1 MKGATGWL
9 NPFWQLLLM
18 RLRGFAREPSATFW
32 VFVFPLL
39 MSVVLGLAF
48 RNQAGTRLSVAV
60 TEGPERAAV
69 IAALRVSDGLT
80 PTEMTADEAREA
92 LRKGKVAL
100 AVVPETTPRVLL
112 DPTQPD
118 ARSARLLVVDALE
131 RAAGR
136 TDPRPL
142 AEERVTIPG
151 TRYIDFLV
159 PGLLGFGLMSSS
171 IWGIGWGIV
180 QMRMGKLLRR
190 LAATPMRK
198 LDFLLAF
205 ATARLLLA
213 FLEVLFFLG
222 FARLLFDV
230 RVAGNPLTFLL
241 WGLLGALSFGGLSAL
256 VASRAQN
263 SETASGLMNLVT
275 LPMTV
280 VSGVF
285 FSASH
290 FPGWAQ
296 PVLRALPLT
305 ALIDGLRAISIEGAG
320 LAALLGPS
328 LVLVVWGVGSFALAL
343 RLFRWT

>member
-1 MKGATGWL
+1 MSGAKGWL
-9 NPFWQLLLM
+9 NPLWQLFLM
-18 RLRGFAREPSATFW
+18 RLRTFSREPSATFW
-32 VFVFPLL
+32 VFGFPLL
-39 MSVVLGLAF
+39 MSIVLALAF
-48 RNQAGTRLSVAV
+48 RNQAGTRLFVAV
-60 TEGPERAAV
+60 ADGPERASV
-69 IAALRVSDGLT
+69 VAALAASDGLGA
-80 PTEMTADEAREA
+80 TAMPLEEARES
-92 LRKGKVAL
+92 LRRGKVAL
-100 AVVPETTPRVLL
+100 VVVPDSPPRLLL

-118 ARSARLLVVDALE
+118 ARTARLLVIDALQ

-136 TDPRPL
+136 SDPL
-142 AEERVTIPG
+142 TLSEERVTLPG

-171 IWGIGWGIV
+171 IWGLGWAIV

-190 LAATPMRK
+190 LAATPMRR

-205 ATARLLLA
+205 TGGRLLLGL
-213 FLEVLFFLG
+213 LEVLFFLG
-222 FARLLFDV
+222 FARLIFDV
-230 RVAGNPLTFLL
+230 RVAGNPVTFVLWALAGALTF
-241 WGLLGALSFGGLSAL
+241 GGISAL
-256 VASRAQN
+256 VASRAEN

-290 FPGWAQ
+290 FPGWLQ

-305 ALIDGLRAISIEGAG
+305 ALIDGLRAIAIDGAG
-320 LAALLGPS
+320 ASALGLPA
-328 LVLVVWGVGSFALAL
+328 LVLVAWGVGSFSLAL

>member
-1 MKGATGWL
+1 MKGASGWL

-18 RLRGFAREPSATFW
+18 RLRGFVREPAATFW
-32 VFVFPLL
+32 VFGFPLL
-39 MSVVLGLAF
+39 MAVALGLAF
-48 RNQAGTRLSVAV
+48 RSQAGTRLSIAVAD
-60 TEGPERAAV
+60 GPERAAV
-69 IAALRVSDGLT
+69 LAALRASDGLSA
-80 PTEMTADEAREA
+80 TEMTLDEARDA
-92 LRKGKVAL
+92 LQKGKVAL
-100 AVVPETTPRVLL
+100 AVVPDATPRLLL

-118 ARSARLLVVDALE
+118 ARSAKLLVVDALQQ
-131 RAAGR
+131 AAGR

-142 AEERVTIPG
+142 DEERVTIPG

-230 RVAGNPLTFLL
+230 RVAGNTLTFLL

-263 SETASGLMNLVT
+263 WETASGLMNLVT

>member
-1 MKGATGWL
+1 MSGWKGWL
-9 NPFWQLLLM
+9 NPLWQLFLM
-18 RLRGFAREPSATFW
+18 RLRTFSREPSATFW
-32 VFVFPLL
+32 VFGFPLL
-39 MSVVLGLAF
+39 MSIVLALAF
-48 RNQAGTRLSVAV
+48 RNQAGTRLFVAV
-60 TEGPERAAV
+60 ADGPERASV
-69 IAALRVSDGLT
+69 VAALAASDGLGA
-80 PTEMTADEAREA
+80 TAMPLEEARES
-92 LRKGKVAL
+92 LRRGKVAL
-100 AVVPETTPRVLL
+100 VVVPDSPPRLLL

-118 ARSARLLVVDALE
+118 ARTARLLVIDALQ

-136 TDPRPL
+136 SDPL
-142 AEERVTIPG
+142 TLSEDQVTLPG

-171 IWGIGWGIV
+171 IWGLGWAIV

-190 LAATPMRK
+190 LAATPMRR

-205 ATARLLLA
+205 TGGRLLLGL
-213 FLEVLFFLG
+213 LEVLFFLG
-222 FARLLFDV
+222 FARLIFDV
-230 RVAGNPLTFLL
+230 RVAGNPVTFVLWALAGALTF
-241 WGLLGALSFGGLSAL
+241 GGISAL
-256 VASRAQN
+256 VASRAEN

-290 FPGWAQ
+290 FPGWLQ

-305 ALIDGLRAISIEGAG
+305 ALIDGLRAIAIDGAG
-320 LAALLGPS
+320 VDA
-328 LVLVVWGVGSFALAL
+328 LVLPALVLLAWGVGSFSLAL

>member
-1 MKGATGWL
+1 MKGAAGWL

-18 RLRGFAREPSATFW
+18 RLRSFVREPSATFW
-32 VFVFPLL
+32 VFGFPLL
-39 MSVVLGLAF
+39 MSVALGLAF
-48 RNQAGTRLSVAV
+48 RNQAGARLSVAV
-60 TEGPERAAV
+60 ADGPGREV
-69 IAALRVSDGLT
+69 VMAALRASEGLS
-80 PTEMTADEAREA
+80 PTEMPLEVARQA
-92 LRKGKVAL
+92 LRRGKVAL
-100 AVVPETTPRVLL
+100 VVLPGSTPRLLL

-118 ARSARLLVVDALE
+118 ARSARLLAVDALQ

-136 TDPRPL
+136 ADPLTL
-142 AEERVTIPG
+142 AEEVVTVPG

-171 IWGIGWGIV
+171 VWGLGWAIV

-222 FARLLFDV
+222 FARLIFDV
-230 RVAGNPLTFLL
+230 RVAGNPVTFVV
-241 WGLLGALSFGGLSAL
+241 WGLLGGLSFGGLSAL
-256 VASRAQN
+256 VASRAEN

-285 FSASH
+285 FSSSH
-290 FPGWAQ
+290 FPGWLQ

-305 ALIDGLRAISIEGAG
+305 ALIDGLRAISIDGAG
-320 LAALLGPS
+320 VTA
-328 LVLVVWGVGSFALAL
+328 LVLPALVLLVWGVGSFALAL
-343 RLFRWT
+343 RTFRWT

>member
-1 MKGATGWL
+1 MSAEPNRKPLWELTKT
-9 NPFWQLLLM
+9 
-18 RLRGFAREPSATFW
+18 RLREFLREPQALFW
-32 VFVFPLL
+32 VFGFPLL
-39 MSVVLGLAF
+39 MSIVLGLAF
-48 RNQAGTRLSVAV
+48 RNQAGARLSVAV
-60 TEGPERAAV
+60 TEGPEREAV
-69 IAALRVSDGLT
+69 LASLRAEEGLSA
-80 PTEMTADEAREA
+80 TEMTLDEAHRA
-92 LRKGKVAL
+92 LRTGTIAL
-100 AVVPETTPRVLL
+100 AVVPGATPRLLL

-118 ARSARLLVVDALE
+118 ARSTKLLVVDALQ

-142 AEERVTIPG
+142 EEERVTLPG

-171 IWGIGWGIV
+171 IWGLGWAIV

-190 LAATPMRK
+190 LAATPMRR

-205 ATARLLLA
+205 ATGRLLLA
-213 FLEVLFFLG
+213 LLEVLFFLG
-222 FARLLFDV
+222 FARLIFDV
-230 RVAGNPLTFLL
+230 RVAGNPVTFVL
-241 WGLLGALSFGGLSAL
+241 WGLLGALTFGGLSAL

-290 FPGWAQ
+290 FPGWLQ

-320 LAALLGPS
+320 VAALVLPG
-328 LVLVVWGVGSFALAL
+328 LVLLAWGVGSFALAL

>member
-1 MKGATGWL
+1 MKGASGWL
-9 NPFWQLLLM
+9 KPFWQLLLM
-18 RLRGFAREPSATFW
+18 RLRSFVREPSATFW
-32 VFVFPLL
+32 VFGFPLL
-39 MSVVLGLAF
+39 MSIVLGLAF
-48 RNQAGTRLSVAV
+48 QNQAGARLSVAV
-60 TEGPERAAV
+60 AEGPERPAV
-69 IAALRVSDGLT
+69 LGALRASEGLST
-80 PTEMTADEAREA
+80 TEMTLDEAHRA
-92 LRKGKVAL
+92 LLSGKVAL
-100 AVVPETTPRVLL
+100 AVVPAATPRLLL
-112 DPTQPD
+112 DPTQPE
-118 ARSARLLVVDALE
+118 ARSAKLLVVDALQ

-142 AEERVTIPG
+142 EEERVTLPG
-151 TRYIDFLV
+151 SRYIDFLV

-171 IWGIGWGIV
+171 IWGVGWAIV
-180 QMRMGKLLRR
+180 QMRIGKLLRR

-205 ATARLLLA
+205 AAGRLLLA
-213 FLEVLFFLG
+213 LLEVLFFLG
-222 FARLLFDV
+222 FARLIFDV

-256 VASRAQN
+256 VASRAQS

-275 LPMTV
+275 LSMTV

-305 ALIDGLRAISIEGAG
+305 ALIDGLRAISIDGAG
-320 LAALLGPS
+320 VAALVGPA
-328 LVLVVWGVGSFALAL
+328 LVLLLWGVGSFALAL

>member
-1 MKGATGWL
+1 MKGAAAWL

-18 RLRGFAREPSATFW
+18 RLRSFIREPSATFW
-32 VFVFPLL
+32 VFGFPLL
-39 MSVVLGLAF
+39 MSIVLGLAF
-48 RNQAGTRLSVAV
+48 RNQAGARLSVAV

-69 IAALRVSDGLT
+69 LAALRASEGLSA
-80 PTEMTADEAREA
+80 TEMTPDEAHRA
-92 LRKGKVAL
+92 LRSGKIAL
-100 AVVPETTPRVLL
+100 AVVPEATPRLLL

-118 ARSARLLVVDALE
+118 ARSAKLLVVDALQ

-136 TDPRPL
+136 IDPRPL
-142 AEERVTIPG
+142 EEERVTLPG
-151 TRYIDFLV
+151 ARYIDFLV

-171 IWGIGWGIV
+171 IWGVGWAIV

-205 ATARLLLA
+205 ATGRLLLA
-213 FLEVLFFLG
+213 LLEVLFFLG
-222 FARLLFDV
+222 FARLIFDV

-290 FPGWAQ
+290 FPGWLQ

-305 ALIDGLRAISIEGAG
+305 ALIDGLRAISIDGAG
-320 LAALLGPS
+320 VAALLGPAV
-328 LVLVVWGVGSFALAL
+328 VLLLWGVGSFALAL

>member
-1 MKGATGWL
+1 MNGAAGWL

-48 RNQAGTRLSVAV
+48 RNQAGIRLSVAV

-69 IAALRVSDGLT
+69 IAALGASDGLS
-80 PTEMTADEAREA
+80 PTEMTVDEAREA

-100 AVVPETTPRVLL
+100 AVVPEATPRLLL

-118 ARSARLLVVDALE
+118 ARSARLLVVDALQ

-142 AEERVTIPG
+142 ADERVTLPG
-151 TRYIDFLV
+151 RRYIDFLV

-171 IWGIGWGIV
+171 IWGLGWAIV

-190 LAATPMRK
+190 LAATPMRRI
-198 LDFLLAF
+198 DFLLAF
-205 ATARLLLA
+205 ATGRLLLA
-213 FLEVLFFLG
+213 FLEVIFFLV
-222 FARLLFDV
+222 FARLIFDV
-230 RVAGNPLTFLL
+230 RVAGNPLTFVL
-241 WGLLGALSFGGLSAL
+241 WGLFGALCFGGVSAL
-256 VASRAQN
+256 VASRAQT
-263 SETASGLMNLVT
+263 SETANGLMNLVT

-280 VSGVF
+280 LSGVF

-290 FPGWAQ
+290 FPGWSQ
-296 PVLRALPLT
+296 PLIRALPLT
-305 ALIDGLRAISIEGAG
+305 ALIDGLRAISIDGAG
-320 LAALLGPS
+320 ATDLLAPAG
-328 LVLVVWGVGSFALAL
+328 VLVIWGVGGFALAL

>member
-1 MKGATGWL
+1 MKGARGWL

-18 RLRGFAREPSATFW
+18 RLRSFAREPSATFW
-32 VFVFPLL
+32 VFGFPLL

-60 TEGPERAAV
+60 ADGPDRAAV
-69 IAALRVSDGLT
+69 VAALRASEGLS
-80 PTEMTADEAREA
+80 PTEMTLDEAHQA
-92 LRKGKVAL
+92 LRRGKIAL
-100 AVVPETTPRVLL
+100 AVVPATTPRLLL

-118 ARSARLLVVDALE
+118 ARSAKLLVVDALQ

-142 AEERVTIPG
+142 DEERVTLPG

-159 PGLLGFGLMSSS
+159 PGLLGFGIMSSS
-171 IWGIGWGIV
+171 VWGLGWAIV

-205 ATARLLLA
+205 ATGRLLLA
-213 FLEVLFFLG
+213 FLEVLFFIG
-222 FARLLFDV
+222 FARLIFDV
-230 RVAGNPLTFLL
+230 RVAGNTLTFVV
-241 WGLLGALSFGGLSAL
+241 WGLLGALTFGGLSAL

-275 LPMTV
+275 LPMSV

-296 PVLRALPLT
+296 PVLKALPLT
-305 ALIDGLRAISIEGAG
+305 ALIDGLRAISIDGAG
-320 LAALLGPS
+320 VAALLGPA
-328 LVLVVWGVGSFALAL
+328 LVLVVWGIGSFALAL

>member
-1 MKGATGWL
+1 MKGAAGWL

-18 RLRGFAREPSATFW
+18 RLRTFTREPSATFW
-32 VFVFPLL
+32 VFGFPLL
-39 MSVVLGLAF
+39 MSVALGLAF

-60 TEGPERAAV
+60 ADGPERAAV
-69 IAALRVSDGLT
+69 VAALGASEGLS
-80 PTEMTADEAREA
+80 PTELTLEEAREA
-92 LRKGKVAL
+92 LRRGKVAL
-100 AVVPETTPRVLL
+100 VIVPGPTPRLLL

-118 ARSARLLVVDALE
+118 ARTARLLAVDALQ

-136 TDPRPL
+136 TDPLPL
-142 AEERVTIPG
+142 VEERVTVPG

-171 IWGIGWGIV
+171 IWGIGWAIV

-213 FLEVLFFLG
+213 LLEVLFFLG
-222 FARLLFDV
+222 FARLIFDV
-230 RVAGNPLTFLL
+230 RVAGNPVTFVV
-241 WGLLGALSFGGLSAL
+241 WGLLGALTFGGLSAL
-256 VASRAQN
+256 VASRAQS

-285 FSASH
+285 FSSSH
-290 FPGWAQ
+290 FPGWLQ
-296 PVLRALPLT
+296 PILRALPLT
-305 ALIDGLRAISIEGAG
+305 ALIDGLRAISIDGAG
-320 LAALLGPS
+320 VATLALPAGVLL
-328 LVLVVWGVGSFALAL
+328 VWGAGSFGLAL
-343 RLFRWT
+343 RLFRWA

>member
-18 RLRGFAREPSATFW
+18 RLRTFTREPSATFW
-32 VFVFPLL
+32 VFGFPLL
-39 MSVVLGLAF
+39 MSVALGLAF

-60 TEGPERAAV
+60 ADGPERAAV
-69 IAALRVSDGLT
+69 VAALGASEGLS
-80 PTEMTADEAREA
+80 PTELTLEEAREA
-92 LRKGKVAL
+92 LRRGKVAL
-100 AVVPETTPRVLL
+100 VIVPGPTPRLLL

-118 ARSARLLVVDALE
+118 ARTARLLAVDALQ

-136 TDPRPL
+136 TDPLPL
-142 AEERVTIPG
+142 VEERVTVPG

-171 IWGIGWGIV
+171 IWGIGWAIV

-213 FLEVLFFLG
+213 LLEVLFFLG
-222 FARLLFDV
+222 FARLIFDV
-230 RVAGNPLTFLL
+230 RVAGNPVTFVV
-241 WGLLGALSFGGLSAL
+241 WGLLGALTFGGLSAL
-256 VASRAQN
+256 VASRAQS

-285 FSASH
+285 FSSSH
-290 FPGWAQ
+290 FPGWLQ
-296 PVLRALPLT
+296 PILRALPLT
-305 ALIDGLRAISIEGAG
+305 ALIDGLRAISIDGAG
-320 LAALLGPS
+320 VAALALPAG
-328 LVLVVWGVGSFALAL
+328 VLLVWGAGSFGLAL

>member
-1 MKGATGWL
+1 MKGARGWL
-9 NPFWQLLLM
+9 KPFWQLLLM
-18 RLRGFAREPSATFW
+18 RLRSFAREPSATFW
-32 VFVFPLL
+32 VFGFPLL

-60 TEGPERAAV
+60 TDGPERAAV
-69 IAALRVSDGLT
+69 VAALRASEGLS
-80 PTEMTADEAREA
+80 PTEMTLDEAHQA
-92 LRKGKVAL
+92 LRRGKIAL
-100 AVVPETTPRVLL
+100 AVVPVTTPRLLL

-118 ARSARLLVVDALE
+118 ARSAKLLVVDALQ

-142 AEERVTIPG
+142 DEERVTLPG

-159 PGLLGFGLMSSS
+159 PGLLGFGIMSSS
-171 IWGIGWGIV
+171 VWGLGWAIV

-205 ATARLLLA
+205 ATGRLLLA
-213 FLEVLFFLG
+213 FLEVLFFIG
-222 FARLLFDV
+222 FARLIFGV
-230 RVAGNPLTFLL
+230 RVAGNTLTFVV
-241 WGLLGALSFGGLSAL
+241 WGLLGALTFGGLSAL

-296 PVLRALPLT
+296 PVLKALPLT
-305 ALIDGLRAISIEGAG
+305 ALIDGLRAISIDGAG
-320 LAALLGPS
+320 VAALLGPA

>member
-1 MKGATGWL
+1 MTGAAGWL
-9 NPFWQLLLM
+9 NPLWQLFLM
-18 RLRGFAREPSATFW
+18 RLRTFRREPSATFW
-32 VFVFPLL
+32 VFGFPLL
-39 MSVVLGLAF
+39 MSVVLALAF
-48 RNQAGTRLSVAV
+48 RNQAGTRLFVAV
-60 TEGPERAAV
+60 ADGPDRAAV
-69 IAALRVSDGLT
+69 VAALSASDGLGAT
-80 PTEMTADEAREA
+80 PMPLAEAREA
-92 LRKGKVAL
+92 LRRGKVAL
-100 AVVPETTPRVLL
+100 VVVPDAAPRLLL

-118 ARSARLLVVDALE
+118 ARTARLLVIDALQ

-136 TDPRPL
+136 SDPRTL
-142 AEERVTIPG
+142 SEERVTLPG

-171 IWGIGWGIV
+171 IWGLGWAIV

-190 LAATPMRK
+190 LAATPMRR

-205 ATARLLLA
+205 AGGRLLLA
-213 FLEVLFFLG
+213 LLEVLFFLG
-222 FARLLFDV
+222 FARLIFDV
-230 RVAGNPLTFLL
+230 RVAGNPVTFVLWALAGALTF
-241 WGLLGALSFGGLSAL
+241 GGISAL

-290 FPGWAQ
+290 FPGWLQ

-305 ALIDGLRAISIEGAG
+305 ALIDGLRAISIDGAG
-320 LAALLGPS
+320 LGTLLFPA
-328 LVLVVWGVGSFALAL
+328 LVLGVWGAGSFVLAL

>member
-1 MKGATGWL
+1 MA
-9 NPFWQLLLM
+9 
-18 RLRGFAREPSATFW
+18 
-32 VFVFPLL
+32 
-39 MSVVLGLAF
+39 
-48 RNQAGTRLSVAV
+48 VAD
-60 TEGPERAAV
+60 GPDRAAV
-69 IAALRVSDGLT
+69 LAALRASDGLSA
-80 PTEMTADEAREA
+80 TEMTLDEAREA
-92 LRKGKVAL
+92 LRRGKVAL
-100 AVVPETTPRVLL
+100 AVVPEATPRLLL
-112 DPTQPD
+112 DQTQPE
-118 ARSARLLVVDALE
+118 ARSAKLLVVDALQ

-142 AEERVTIPG
+142 VEERVTVPG
-151 TRYIDFLV
+151 TRYVDFLV

-171 IWGIGWGIV
+171 IWGLGWVIV

-205 ATARLLLA
+205 ATGRLLLA
-213 FLEVLFFLG
+213 LLEVLFFLG
-222 FARLLFDV
+222 FARLIFDV
-230 RVAGNPLTFLL
+230 RVAGNPVTFVL

-305 ALIDGLRAISIEGAG
+305 ALIDGLRAISIDGAG
-320 LAALLGPS
+320 VAALLGPGRGPRP
-328 LVLVVWGVGSFALAL
+328 LGRRKLRPRPPALPLDLKRL
-343 RLFRWT
+343 RRAGLPLAR

>member
-1 MKGATGWL
+1 MKSAAGWL

-18 RLRGFAREPSATFW
+18 RLRTFTREPAATFW
-32 VFVFPLL
+32 VFGFPLL
-39 MSVVLGLAF
+39 MSIALGLAF

-60 TEGPERAAV
+60 AEGPDRAAV
-69 IAALRVSDGLT
+69 VAALRASDGLT
-80 PTEMTADEAREA
+80 VTEMTLDEAREA

-100 AVVPETTPRVLL
+100 AVVPSQTPRLLL
-112 DPTQPD
+112 DATQPD
-118 ARSARLLVVDALE
+118 ARSARLLAVDALQ

-142 AEERVTIPG
+142 AEEQVTIPG
-151 TRYIDFLV
+151 KRYIDFLV
-159 PGLLGFGLMSSS
+159 PGLLGFGIMSSS
-171 IWGIGWGIV
+171 IWGLGWVIV

-190 LAATPMRK
+190 LAATPMRRG
-198 LDFLLAF
+198 DFLLAF
-205 ATARLLLA
+205 ATGRLILA

-222 FARLLFDV
+222 FARLIFDV
-230 RVAGNPLTFLL
+230 RVAGSTLTFVV
-241 WGLLGALSFGGLSAL
+241 WALLGALCFGGLSAL

-290 FPGWAQ
+290 FPGWLQ
-296 PVLRALPLT
+296 PLLRALPLT
-305 ALIDGLRAISIEGAG
+305 ALIDGLRAISIDGAG
-320 LAALLGPS
+320 VAALGGPA
-328 LVLVVWGVGSFALAL
+328 LVLGVWGVGSFVLAL

>member
-1 MKGATGWL
+1 MKGAAGWL

-18 RLRGFAREPSATFW
+18 RLRTFIREPAATFW
-32 VFVFPLL
+32 VFGFPLL
-39 MSVVLGLAF
+39 MSVALGLAF

-60 TEGPERAAV
+60 ADGPERTAV
-69 IAALRVSDGLT
+69 LAALRASEGLD
-80 PTEMTADEAREA
+80 PTEMTVDEAREA
-92 LRKGKVAL
+92 LRRGRVAL
-100 AVVPETTPRVLL
+100 AVVPEVTPRILL

-118 ARSARLLVVDALE
+118 ARSAKLLVVDALQ

-142 AEERVTIPG
+142 AEERVTVPG

-171 IWGIGWGIV
+171 IWGLGWVIV

-198 LDFLLAF
+198 VDFLLAF
-205 ATARLLLA
+205 ASGRLILA
-213 FLEVLFFLG
+213 LLEVLFFLG
-222 FARLLFDV
+222 FARLIFDV
-230 RVAGNPLTFLL
+230 RVAGNPLTFVL

-256 VASRAQN
+256 VASRAQS

-290 FPGWAQ
+290 FPGWLQ

-320 LAALLGPS
+320 LAALLGPA
-328 LVLVVWGVGSFALAL
+328 LILGVWGAGSFALAL

>member
-1 MKGATGWL
+1 MSGAKGWL
-9 NPFWQLLLM
+9 NPLWQLFLM
-18 RLRGFAREPSATFW
+18 RLRTFGREPSATFW
-32 VFVFPLL
+32 VFGFPLL
-39 MSVVLGLAF
+39 MSIVLALAF
-48 RNQAGTRLSVAV
+48 RNQAGTRLFVAV
-60 TEGPERAAV
+60 ADGRERASV
-69 IAALRVSDGLT
+69 VAALAASDGLGA
-80 PTEMTADEAREA
+80 TAMPLDEARES
-92 LRKGKVAL
+92 LRRGKVAL
-100 AVVPETTPRVLL
+100 IVVPDSAPRLLL

-118 ARSARLLVVDALE
+118 ARTARFLVIDALQ

-136 TDPRPL
+136 SDPL
-142 AEERVTIPG
+142 TLSEERVTLPG

-171 IWGIGWGIV
+171 IWGLGWAIV

-190 LAATPMRK
+190 LAATPMRR

-205 ATARLLLA
+205 TGGRLLLGL
-213 FLEVLFFLG
+213 LEVLFFLG
-222 FARLLFDV
+222 FARLIFDV
-230 RVAGNPLTFLL
+230 RVAGNPVTFVLWALAGALTF
-241 WGLLGALSFGGLSAL
+241 GGISAL

-290 FPGWAQ
+290 FPGWLQ

-305 ALIDGLRAISIEGAG
+305 ALIDGLRAIAIDGAG
-320 LAALLGPS
+320 IGALALPA
-328 LVLVVWGVGSFALAL
+328 LVLVAWGVGSFGLAL

>member
-1 MKGATGWL
+1 MKRAAGWL

-18 RLRGFAREPSATFW
+18 RLRSFVREPSATFW
-32 VFVFPLL
+32 VFGFPLL
-39 MSVVLGLAF
+39 MSIVLGLAF
-48 RNQAGTRLSVAV
+48 RNQAGARLSVAV
-60 TEGPERAAV
+60 TEGPEREAV
-69 IAALRVSDGLT
+69 LASLRAEEGLSA
-80 PTEMTADEAREA
+80 TEMTLDEAHRA
-92 LRKGKVAL
+92 LRTGTIAL
-100 AVVPETTPRVLL
+100 AVVPGATPRLLL

-118 ARSARLLVVDALE
+118 ARSAKLLVVDALQ

-142 AEERVTIPG
+142 EEERVTLPG

-171 IWGIGWGIV
+171 IWGLGWAIV

-190 LAATPMRK
+190 LAATPMRR

-205 ATARLLLA
+205 ATGRLLLA
-213 FLEVLFFLG
+213 LLEVLCFLG
-222 FARLLFDV
+222 FARLIFDV
-230 RVAGNPLTFLL
+230 RVAGNPVTFVL
-241 WGLLGALSFGGLSAL
+241 WGLLGALTFGGLSAL

-290 FPGWAQ
+290 FPGSLQ

-320 LAALLGPS
+320 VAALVLPG
-328 LVLVVWGVGSFALAL
+328 LVLLAWGVGSFALAL

>member
-1 MKGATGWL
+1 MKGAAGWL
-9 NPFWQLLLM
+9 DPFWQLLLM
-18 RLRGFAREPSATFW
+18 RLRSFIREPAATFW
-32 VFVFPLL
+32 VFGFPLL
-39 MSVVLGLAF
+39 MSIVLGLAF
-48 RNQAGTRLSVAV
+48 RNQSGTRLSVAV
-60 TEGPERAAV
+60 AEGPERAAV
-69 IAALRVSDGLT
+69 LAALRASDGLSA
-80 PTEMTADEAREA
+80 TEMALNDAHRE
-92 LRKGKVAL
+92 LRSGKIAL
-100 AVVPETTPRVLL
+100 AVVPAAPPRLL
-112 DPTQPD
+112 FDPTQPD
-118 ARSARLLVVDALE
+118 ARSARLLVVDALQ

-136 TDPRPL
+136 TDPVSL
-142 AEERVTIPG
+142 EEERVSLPG
-151 TRYIDFLV
+151 ARYIDFLI

-171 IWGIGWGIV
+171 IWGVGWAIV

-205 ATARLLLA
+205 ATGRLILA
-213 FLEVLFFLG
+213 VLEVLFFVG
-222 FARLLFDV
+222 FARLIFDV
-230 RVAGNPLTFLL
+230 RVAGNLLTFLL
-241 WGLLGALSFGGLSAL
+241 WGLLGTLSFGGLSAL

-296 PVLRALPLT
+296 PVVRALPLT
-305 ALIDGLRAISIEGAG
+305 ALIDGLRAISIDGAG
-320 LAALLGPS
+320 VGALLGPA
-328 LVLVVWGVGSFALAL
+328 LVLVVWGVGSFVLAM